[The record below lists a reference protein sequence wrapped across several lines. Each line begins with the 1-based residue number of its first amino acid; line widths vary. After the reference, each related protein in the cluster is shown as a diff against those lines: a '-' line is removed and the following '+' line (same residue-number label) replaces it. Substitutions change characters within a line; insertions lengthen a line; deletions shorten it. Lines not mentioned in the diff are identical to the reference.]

1 MKIFIIISIIFIS
14 FSLFAEVLNYD
25 KVITNLKGIKEFE
38 KENFTESEK
47 EFSKNSINHP
57 RDGRLHFNLGNSH
70 YKNGKLEDAENDYNL
85 ALKDKDF
92 SDKSSVYHNLGN
104 VKFQQQDYKNAIKYF
119 RNSLIENPENN
130 DTRHNYELTARMLER
145 QQNQQQQQQQENQQD
160 KENKEKN
167 QEQQNQ
173 QQDQKEKQE
182 LQDKKQEQKEEQK
195 ENQEQKKQQQMKK
208 DQEKEDAEKML
219 NALLA
224 KEKEEMKKE
233 KMKMNVDKAKKGK
246 YW

>member
-1 MKIFIIISIIFIS
+1 MKILLIISIIFIS

-38 KENFTESEK
+38 KENFTDSEK

-92 SDKSSVYHNLGN
+92 TNKSSISHTLGN
-104 VKFQQQDYKNAIKYF
+104 VKFQQQDYKNAIVNY

-130 DTRHNYELTARMLER
+130 DARHNYELTARMLER
-145 QQNQQQQQQQENQQD
+145 QQQQQQQQENQQD
-160 KENKEKN
+160 QENQKKN
-167 QEQQNQ
+167 EEQQNQ

-182 LQDKKQEQKEEQK
+182 QQDKKQEQKEEQK

-208 DQEKEDAEKML
+208 DQKKEDAEKML

>member
-1 MKIFIIISIIFIS
+1 MKIIFIISIIFIS

-70 YKNGKLEDAENDYNL
+70 YKNDKLEDAENDYIL

-92 SDKSSVYHNLGN
+92 TEKSSIYHNLGN
-104 VKFQQQDYKNAIKYF
+104 VKFQQQDYKNAINYY
-119 RNSLIENPENN
+119 RNSLIENPENS
-130 DTRHNYELTARMLER
+130 DARHNYELTARMLER
-145 QQNQQQQQQQENQQD
+145 QQQQQQQQQQNQQD
-160 KENKEKN
+160 QQNQEKN
-167 QEQQNQ
+167 EEQQNQ

-182 LQDKKQEQKEEQK
+182 QQDKKQEQKEEQK
-195 ENQEQKKQQQMKK
+195 ENQKQKKQQQMKK
-208 DQEKEDAEKML
+208 DQKKEDAEKML

>member
-1 MKIFIIISIIFIS
+1 M
-14 FSLFAEVLNYD
+14 FAEVLNYD

-38 KENFTESEK
+38 RKNFTESEK

-85 ALKDKDF
+85 ALKDKKF
-92 SDKSSVYHNLGN
+92 SEKSSIYHNLGN
-104 VKFQQQDYKNAIKYF
+104 VKFQQQDYKNAINYF

-130 DTRHNYELTARMLER
+130 DARFNYELTARMLDR
-145 QQNQQQQQQQENQQD
+145 QQQQKQQQQNQQDQENQ
-160 KENKEKN
+160 KKN
-167 QEQQNQ
+167 DEQQNQ

-182 LQDKKQEQKEEQK
+182 EQDKKQEQKQDQK

-208 DQEKEDAEKML
+208 DQKKEDAEKML

>member
-1 MKIFIIISIIFIS
+1 MKILLIISIIFIS
-14 FSLFAEVLNYD
+14 FSLFSEVLNYD

-38 KENFTESEK
+38 KEDFTESEK
-47 EFSKNSINHP
+47 EFRKNSINHP

-70 YKNGKLEDAENDYNL
+70 YKNGKYEDAENDYNL

-104 VKFQQQDYKNAIKYF
+104 LKFQQQDYKNAIKHY
-119 RNSLIENPENN
+119 RNSLIENPENS
-130 DTRHNYELTARMLER
+130 DARYNYELTARMLER
-145 QQNQQQQQQQENQQD
+145 QQQQQQQQENQQD
-160 KENKEKN
+160 QENQEKN
-167 QEQQNQ
+167 EDQQNQ

-182 LQDKKQEQKEEQK
+182 QQDKKQEQKQEQK

-208 DQEKEDAEKML
+208 DQKKEDAEKML

>member
-1 MKIFIIISIIFIS
+1 MKIFLIILTISIS

-38 KENFTESEK
+38 KKNFTESEK

-57 RDGRLHFNLGNSH
+57 RDGKLHFNLGNSH

-119 RNSLIENPENN
+119 RNSLIENPENS
-130 DTRHNYELTARMLER
+130 DARYNYELTARMLER
-145 QQNQQQQQQQENQQD
+145 QQQQQQQQENQQD
-160 KENKEKN
+160 QKKQEENK
-167 QEQQNQ
+167 EQQNQ
-173 QQDQKEKQE
+173 QQNQKDKEKQK
-182 LQDKKQEQKEEQK
+182 DKKQEQKQEPK

-208 DQEKEDAEKML
+208 DQKKEDAEKML

>member
-1 MKIFIIISIIFIS
+1 MKIFLIISIIFIS

-38 KENFTESEK
+38 KENFTDSEK

-92 SDKSSVYHNLGN
+92 TNKSSIYHNLGN
-104 VKFQQQDYKNAIKYF
+104 VKFQQQDYKNAIVNY

-130 DTRHNYELTARMLER
+130 DARHNYELTARMLER
-145 QQNQQQQQQQENQQD
+145 QQQQQQQQQENQQD
-160 KENKEKN
+160 QENQKKN
-167 QEQQNQ
+167 EEQQNQ

-182 LQDKKQEQKEEQK
+182 QQDKKQEQKEEQK
-195 ENQEQKKQQQMKK
+195 ENQEQTR
-208 DQEKEDAEKML
+208 
-219 NALLA
+219 
-224 KEKEEMKKE
+224 
-233 KMKMNVDKAKKGK
+233 
-246 YW
+246 